1 MKGTLNVIV
10 TASKLMAAV
19 AKMMMFELAHCVDPH
34 HIYSCWCEGRSY
46 LVNIIALSSQY
57 IDSEAIQQ
65 ITLHLPPLENAL

>member
-1 MKGTLNVIV
+1 MIV

-34 HIYSCWCEGRSY
+34 LIYSCWCEGKSN

-57 IDSEAIQQ
+57 IDSEAVPQS
-65 ITLHLPPLENAL
+65 TLRLAPLENAL